1 MLVLAAI
8 LSLASLY
15 AVEAG
20 YSFDVTPT
28 YQSPLHEL
36 SPNTFCP
43 LKDVFSSK
51 LRTHAHSET
60 CQHHPNDHG
69 YQNNISS
76 ALFDPSRDPWTI
88 APTCLPDTTDEEKFC
103 VFTSQTFWG
112 GRGITILTKPSIA
125 REMAQLPAFTIP
137 TNNTSSLSENDTR
150 DPPFYVAAIP
160 GRGMGLIANRTI
172 ERGDLIKAHA
182 GVAIFHNDCVD
193 KSFDDYLPYKEA
205 LMKLSV
211 NQLPPATRDLFLAM
225 AAHNES
231 EEPYIE
237 KIYTNTFGE
246 DFGEEEHSLVVPE
259 TARLNHDCRP
269 NAMYYFDRNTLVHYT
284 HASRRI
290 YAGEEIT
297 ITYIDPLQTRL
308 NRRAAIKRSWG
319 FDCSCSLCSAENHF
333 IRESN
338 RRIIEINRISRILN
352 EVVSQNE
359 TEREAA
365 RKHVSVAAEMVD
377 MLISLYEQERLH
389 ASIADGYRLAA
400 LVYASIGNEWRAVK
414 WAMMAADIGL
424 IHDGPEDEDILDVRR
439 LLLAPRQHWSWAVN
453 L

>member
-1 MLVLAAI
+1 MLVPSAV
-8 LSLASLY
+8 LSLAFSY
-15 AVEAG
+15 VVNAG
-20 YSFDVTPT
+20 YSFDVRPSQTPL
-28 YQSPLHEL
+28 SEL
-36 SPNTFCP
+36 SPNSICP
-43 LKDVFSSK
+43 LKDVFPSK
-51 LRTHAHSET
+51 LRTHVHSNT
-60 CQHHPNDHG
+60 CRHHHADHVF
-69 YQNNISS
+69 QNNISS
-76 ALFDPSRDPWTI
+76 AAFDPGRDPWTI
-88 APTCLPDTTDEEKFC
+88 APTCLPDTTDDEKFC
-103 VFTSQTFWG
+103 VFTSKSFWG

-125 REMAQLPAFTIP
+125 KEMAQLPAFTNP
-137 TNNTSSLSENDTR
+137 TNNTSSLSENDPR
-150 DPPFYVAAIP
+150 DPPFVVAAIP

-193 KSFDDYLPYKEA
+193 KSFDDYLPHKEE

-211 NQLPPATRDLFLAM
+211 NQLPPYTRDLFLAM

-259 TARLNHDCRP
+259 TARMNHDCRP
-269 NAMYYFDRNTLVHYT
+269 NAMYYFDRKTLVHYT

-308 NRRAAIKRSWG
+308 GRRAAIKRSWG
-319 FDCSCSLCSAENHF
+319 FDCSCSLCSAENDF

-338 RRIIEINRISRILN
+338 RRILEINKISKILN

-359 TEREAA
+359 TERQAA
-365 RKHVSVAAEMVD
+365 RTYVSAATEMVD
-377 MLISLYEQERLH
+377 LLISLYEQERLH

-400 LVYASIGNEWRAVK
+400 LISASIGNEWRAVK
-414 WAMMAADIGL
+414 WAMMAVDTGL
-424 IHDGPEDEDILDVRR
+424 IHDGPDDDEILDMRR

-453 L
+453 V